1 MRSRGAGGAR
11 MAEAGALDVDP
22 RGRRRGGG
30 GGGVERARGR
40 GGGTM
45 MRGGG
50 GGGRRRRREDGAFR
64 DAGPAGGAVGAAAGV
79 AQLPFEGKR

>member
-1 MRSRGAGGAR
+1 MG
-11 MAEAGALDVDP
+11 EAGALGVGP

-40 GGGTM
+40 GGETR

-50 GGGRRRRREDGAFR
+50 GGGRRRRREGVAFR
-64 DAGPAGGAVGAAAGV
+64 DAGPADGAVAAAAGV
-79 AQLPFEGKR
+79 AQLPFEEK